1 MDMPVMTKRE
11 IRAGLIYLPV
21 QLLVLP
27 ALLAYAAY
35 LLLPVPP
42 SDGKIN
48 FLFFCIN
55 FLFIIV
61 IFHRFLAQSLRAAR
75 WGRVLFCAVWGFA
88 AYLACNLFVSPLL
101 LWLIPD
107 FANVNDAAISVM
119 AQQDYALIACGTVL
133 LVPLTEEL
141 LYRGLLFGALYRR
154 HRILAYAVSMAFF
167 AAIHVL
173 GYIGLYPAKLL
184 LACFLQYLP
193 AGLCLAWAYAHSG
206 SIFAPVLLH
215 TVINFIGISSMR

>member
-1 MDMPVMTKRE
+1 MTKRE

-55 FLFIIV
+55 FICMIL
-61 IFHRFLAQSLRAAR
+61 IFHRFLAQSLRTVR

-141 LYRGLLFGALYRR
+141 LYRGLLFGTLYRR

-167 AAIHVL
+167 SAIHVF
-173 GYIGLYPAKLL
+173 GYIGMYPAKLL